1 LLADALKDRLLGF
14 HMTQNLD
21 MRKLGFLYYVAA
33 SSETLGDVLQRAAR
47 YSGIVNE
54 GIELE
59 TECGRSLRI
68 GITYAGVS
76 RLSDRHQL
84 EGWVTGI
91 VRACRDM
98 TGRELQP
105 SHVRIIHQRIPESSE
120 FDNFL
125 GRQAEFGAAKDE
137 VLFPGEAAGLSII
150 HADPYLNKL
159 LTAYCDDALARY
171 KAPLGT
177 LQTHVENAIA
187 TLLPHAQVR
196 LDTVAKKLGMAPRTL
211 RRKLAA
217 ENITFARILEDL
229 RIALAQRYLAE
240 QNLSISRIA
249 WLLGYAEVSAF
260 SHAFRRLTGRTPRAD
275 RPRQRRPGH
284 SDVVRQRVRR

>member
-1 LLADALKDRLLGF
+1 
-14 HMTQNLD
+14 M
-21 MRKLGFLYYVAA
+21 GFLYYVAA
-33 SSETLGDVLQRAAR
+33 SSETLGDAMQRVAR

-68 GITYAGVS
+68 GIKYAGVS

-84 EGWVTGI
+84 EGWIAGI
-91 VRACRDM
+91 VRACREM
-98 TGRELQP
+98 TGRELQLN
-105 SHVRIIHQRIPESSE
+105 HVRIIHQRIPESTE
-120 FDNFL
+120 FDGFL
-125 GRQAEFGAAKDE
+125 GRQAEFGAGKDE
-137 VLFPGEAAGLSII
+137 VVFAGEAAALPIV

-159 LTAYCDDALARY
+159 LTAYCDDALARHE
-171 KAPLGT
+171 APAGS
-177 LQTHVENAIA
+177 LQTNVENAIA

-196 LDTVAKKLGMAPRTL
+196 LDSVAKKLGIAPRTL
-211 RRKLAA
+211 RRKLAG

-260 SHAFRRLTGRTPRAD
+260 SHAFRRWTGRTPRAG
-275 RPRQRRPGH
+275 RPGRRRLGH
-284 SDVVRQRVRR
+284 SGIALRRVRR